1 MEVVMKTNHALLL
14 LFLAALLLV
23 LFAPS
28 SLAQIQTMSTQQL
41 TEQSSA
47 VVLGTCEKTES
58 YWADGNSKIFT
69 RVKIRG
75 QQALKGDIAAAAE
88 ITVPGGKI
96 GNIIYEVTDM
106 PVFRE
111 GEEVLLFVWQHP
123 TGKQL
128 IMGGMQGKLSVETD
142 KATGRKTIKGA
153 PLQLESVAKLQ
164 KVTSQEAQAVKKV
177 FLDDFLNE
185 VRGYVKK

>member
-1 MEVVMKTNHALLL
+1 MKTNHVLPLV
-14 LFLAALLLV
+14 FLVALLLV
-23 LFAPS
+23 LFLPS

-47 VVLGTCEKTES
+47 VVLGTCARMES
-58 YWADGNSKIFT
+58 YWVDGNSKIFT

-75 QQALKGDIAAAAE
+75 QQFLKGDLSAETE

-128 IMGGMQGKLSVETD
+128 VMGGTQGKLSVETD
-142 KATGRKTIKGA
+142 KFTGRKIIKGA
-153 PLQLESVAKLQ
+153 PPQAESVTKLQ
-164 KVTSQEAQAVKKV
+164 KATSQEPQTAKKV
-177 FLDDFLNE
+177 FLDDFINE
-185 VRGYVKK
+185 VKGYVKR

>member
-1 MEVVMKTNHALLL
+1 MKTNHV
-14 LFLAALLLV
+14 LLLV
-23 LFAPS
+23 FLGSLQPVLFPS
-28 SLAQIQTMSTQQL
+28 SCHAQIQTMSTQQL

-47 VVLGTCEKTES
+47 VVLGTCERTES
-58 YWADGNSKIFT
+58 YWVDGNSKIFT

-75 QQALKGDIAAAAE
+75 QQALKGDIGSASE
-88 ITVPGGKI
+88 ITVPGGRI
-96 GNIIYEVTDM
+96 GNTVYEVTDM

-128 IMGGMQGKLSVETD
+128 VVGGTQGKLSVETD

-153 PLQLESVAKLQ
+153 PLQIESAIKLQ
-164 KVTSQEAQAVKKV
+164 KASSQEAQTVKTV
-177 FLDDFLNE
+177 FLEDFINE
-185 VRGYVKK
+185 VRGFIGK

>member
-1 MEVVMKTNHALLL
+1 MKTYRVLLL
-14 LFLAALLLV
+14 VFLVSMLLV
-23 LFAPS
+23 LFLSPTQ
-28 SLAQIQTMSTQQL
+28 AQLQTMSTQQL

-47 VVLGTCEKTES
+47 VVLGTCESMES
-58 YWADGNSKIFT
+58 YWVDGNSKIFT

-75 QQALKGDIAAAAE
+75 QQALKGDISAAAE

-96 GNIIYEVTDM
+96 GNIVYEVTDM

-128 IMGGMQGKLSVETD
+128 VMGGTQGKLSVETD
-142 KATGRKTIKGA
+142 KVTGKKIILGA
-153 PLQLESVAKLQ
+153 QPQVETSAKLG
-164 KVTSQEAQAVKKV
+164 KTSSPESQTTKKV
-177 FLDDFLNE
+177 LLDDFLAE

>member
-1 MEVVMKTNHALLL
+1 MKTNRV
-14 LFLAALLLV
+14 LLLV
-23 LFAPS
+23 FLVSLLVILFPPS
-28 SLAQIQTMSTQQL
+28 SFAQVQTMSTQQL

-47 VVLGTCEKTES
+47 VVLGMCERTES
-58 YWADGNSKIFT
+58 YWVDGNSKIFT

-75 QQALKGDIAAAAE
+75 EQALKGDIGAAAE

-96 GNIIYEVTDM
+96 GNTIYEVTDM

-128 IMGGMQGKLSVETD
+128 VMGGTQGKLSVETD
-142 KATGRKTIKGA
+142 KATGRKIIKGA
-153 PLQLESVAKLQ
+153 PPQLESVTKLQ
-164 KVTSQEAQAVKKV
+164 KGASEESQKAKKI
-177 FLDDFLNE
+177 FLDDFLSE

>member
-1 MEVVMKTNHALLL
+1 MKTYRVLLL
-14 LFLAALLLV
+14 VFLVSMLLV
-23 LFAPS
+23 LFLSPTQ
-28 SLAQIQTMSTQQL
+28 AQLQTMSTQQL

-47 VVLGTCEKTES
+47 VVLGTCESMES
-58 YWADGNSKIFT
+58 YWVDGNSKIFT

-75 QQALKGDIAAAAE
+75 QQALKGDVSAAAE

-96 GNIIYEVTDM
+96 GNIVYEVTDM

-128 IMGGMQGKLSVETD
+128 VMGGTQGKLSVETD
-142 KATGRKTIKGA
+142 KVTGKKIILGA
-153 PLQLESVAKLQ
+153 QPQIESAAKLQ
-164 KVTSQEAQAVKKV
+164 KASSPESQTEKKI
-177 FLDDFLNE
+177 FLDDFLTE
-185 VRGYVKK
+185 VRSYVKK